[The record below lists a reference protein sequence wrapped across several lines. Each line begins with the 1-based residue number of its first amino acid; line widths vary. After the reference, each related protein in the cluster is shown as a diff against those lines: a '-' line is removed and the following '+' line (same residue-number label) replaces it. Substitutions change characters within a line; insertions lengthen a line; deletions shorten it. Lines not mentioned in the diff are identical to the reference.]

1 MTAPDPGGTPAEV
14 SILAGDY
21 TWGLMALLDEHLQA
35 HVVSSDDPAERAEEA
50 QVLVKWLRA
59 YGR

>member
-1 MTAPDPGGTPAEV
+1 
-14 SILAGDY
+14 
-21 TWGLMALLDEHLQA
+21 MALLDEHLQA

-50 QVLVKWLRA
+50 QVLVKLLRA